1 MRELEVSRL
10 RAVVVA
16 LASTLAKT
24 EKLGGVSGWGGF
36 RGERMGWGEYTYPS
50 SRRDKARKAVHT
62 SVTMPPIM
70 NCFFPVARTAAR
82 NSGLSHAL

>member
-1 MRELEVSRL
+1 MRV
-10 RAVVVA
+10 VVVA

-24 EKLGGVSGWGGF
+24 EKLGGVSGWDNF
-36 RGERMGWGEYTYPS
+36 REGRAGWEIGYFGWEEYTYPS
-50 SRRDKARKAVHT
+50 SRRDSARNAVQT
-62 SVTMPPIM
+62 SVTIPPIM